1 MVSGQ
6 TLTPRGRMAV
16 IIFTILFRTADSS
29 EKILMMGKIEG
40 RREEGN
46 RG

>member
-1 MVSGQ
+1 M
-6 TLTPRGRMAV
+6 LTPKERMAV
-16 IIFTILFRTADSS
+16 IIFTILFRTADSL
-29 EKILMMGKIEG
+29 EKILMMRKIEG